1 MENKVYEIL
10 IFFSPDGNT
19 LDINSIH
26 KKILSQKNVQ
36 ILKIENFIK
45 SPITKS
51 IYFFLKKLKFLKIY
65 VKKKNILS
73 KLIGK
78 LITVTD
84 KIIKNLISKNDLGQ
98 SLIDLFKNNKINL
111 IVLDIQTQNYF
122 DYSNLFRK
130 SLNIFLSIGKKMN
143 VPLFMISH
151 GVNIVYHDKKKGI
164 PVNTNNF
171 QSDSLALCN
180 KFETFLYENLAKK
193 KDYIKNLGDVRFDMS
208 WINYLKKI
216 NYKKIKDLTEKNN
229 KLKILYVLG
238 NLSFLNDDIE
248 HSINKEIINL
258 LYDFKDVEMWV
269 KIHPRVN
276 KNFDF
281 KHKNLKIFYQ
291 DVDTSILVQAS
302 DVVITTLSGMLTEA
316 ILSKKLTIL
325 HDGWK
330 KHLQNSWTIFDETNC
345 VKKVENYHQL
355 KKEINLYNKKDMNSY
370 QERDDYFKKFISG
383 GKSINESLTQNYLVE
398 IDNLLKRPY

>member
-51 IYFFLKKLKFLKIY
+51 IYFFKKKLKFLKIY
-65 VKKKNILS
+65 VKKTNILS

-98 SLIDLFKNNKINL
+98 SFIDLFKNNKINL

-151 GVNIVYHDKKKGI
+151 GVNIVYHDKKK
-164 PVNTNNF
+164 VF
-171 QSDSLALCN
+171 Q
-180 KFETFLYENLAKK
+180 
-193 KDYIKNLGDVRFDMS
+193 
-208 WINYLKKI
+208 
-216 NYKKIKDLTEKNN
+216 
-229 KLKILYVLG
+229 
-238 NLSFLNDDIE
+238 
-248 HSINKEIINL
+248 
-258 LYDFKDVEMWV
+258 
-269 KIHPRVN
+269 
-276 KNFDF
+276 
-281 KHKNLKIFYQ
+281 
-291 DVDTSILVQAS
+291 
-302 DVVITTLSGMLTEA
+302 
-316 ILSKKLTIL
+316 
-325 HDGWK
+325 
-330 KHLQNSWTIFDETNC
+330 
-345 VKKVENYHQL
+345 
-355 KKEINLYNKKDMNSY
+355 
-370 QERDDYFKKFISG
+370 
-383 GKSINESLTQNYLVE
+383 
-398 IDNLLKRPY
+398 

>member
-98 SLIDLFKNNKINL
+98 SFIDLFKNNKINL

-151 GVNIVYHDKKKGI
+151 GVNIVYHDKKKRY
-164 PVNTNNF
+164 
-171 QSDSLALCN
+171 SS
-180 KFETFLYENLAKK
+180 K
-193 KDYIKNLGDVRFDMS
+193 
-208 WINYLKKI
+208 
-216 NYKKIKDLTEKNN
+216 YK
-229 KLKILYVLG
+229 
-238 NLSFLNDDIE
+238 
-248 HSINKEIINL
+248 
-258 LYDFKDVEMWV
+258 
-269 KIHPRVN
+269 
-276 KNFDF
+276 
-281 KHKNLKIFYQ
+281 
-291 DVDTSILVQAS
+291 
-302 DVVITTLSGMLTEA
+302 
-316 ILSKKLTIL
+316 
-325 HDGWK
+325 
-330 KHLQNSWTIFDETNC
+330 
-345 VKKVENYHQL
+345 
-355 KKEINLYNKKDMNSY
+355 
-370 QERDDYFKKFISG
+370 
-383 GKSINESLTQNYLVE
+383 
-398 IDNLLKRPY
+398 